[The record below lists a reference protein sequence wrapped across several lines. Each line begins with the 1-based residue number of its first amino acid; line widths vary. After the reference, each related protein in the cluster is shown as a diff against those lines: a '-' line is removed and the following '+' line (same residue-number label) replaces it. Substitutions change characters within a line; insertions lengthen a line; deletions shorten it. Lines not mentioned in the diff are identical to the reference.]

1 MAFLQGPSQTS
12 SLLTRRF
19 PPIVSF
25 SPKTSMSICQPMPL
39 VLSSPAL
46 VALRSSWHICCG
58 RPWVLHT
65 QPTVKLNSLSFSPN
79 HLLLLYSS
87 LSQWHQRSP
96 RFLPAKGGGFPSP
109 SFPISRPVLSV
120 LPLQFHLN
128 LCPYLHPHCH
138 DLSSLPM
145 NGEPFKWLLGLASPS
160 VCLCSVMS
168 DSCMT
173 PWTVAHQ
180 APLSMGFPRQ
190 EYWSELP
197 LPSPGDLLDPGIRP
211 ESPASPTLAGGL
223 FTTELP
229 GLLSVINSYPAAG
242 VPHSFNHTISQRF
255 QDNIK
260 TAIPPC

>member
-1 MAFLQGPSQTS
+1 MVFLQGPSRTS

-25 SPKTSMSICQPMPL
+25 SPKTSVSICQPMPL

-46 VALRSSWHICCG
+46 VALRSSWHICSG

-65 QPTVKLNSLSFSPN
+65 QPTVKLNSSSFSPN

-109 SFPISRPVLSV
+109 SFPIGSPVLSV

-138 DLSSLPM
+138 NLSSWPV
-145 NGEPFKWLLGLASPS
+145 NGEPSKWLLGLASPS
-160 VCLCSVMS
+160 ASSIHGIPQARILEWVAIPFSRGSSQRRDQTRV
-168 DSCMT
+168 SCISYT
-173 PWTVAHQ
+173 GRWPLYHWATW
-180 APLSMGFPRQ
+180 APLCYQ
-190 EYWSELP
+190 
-197 LPSPGDLLDPGIRP
+197 
-211 ESPASPTLAGGL
+211 
-223 FTTELP
+223 
-229 GLLSVINSYPAAG
+229 LLSCRRSAPQFQPHHLPE
-242 VPHSFNHTISQRF
+242 VPG
-255 QDNIK
+255 
-260 TAIPPC
+260 